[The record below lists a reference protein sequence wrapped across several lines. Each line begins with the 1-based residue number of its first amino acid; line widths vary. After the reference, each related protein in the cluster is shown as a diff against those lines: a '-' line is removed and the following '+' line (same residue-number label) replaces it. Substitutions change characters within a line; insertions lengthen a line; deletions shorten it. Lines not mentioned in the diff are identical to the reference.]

1 MQNPGPAPG
10 FLILPQFSLAL
21 HAAPIGTYRAK
32 TANSVAV

>member
-10 FLILPQFSLAL
+10 FLFLPQFSLAL